1 MGERFYT
8 LFYFFLFE
16 GSSRSLMSFDVS
28 SRHGSHEDT
37 QLLNIITYSS
47 IHSYLMLPFYSIV
60 NTGDMNTPGY

>member
-1 MGERFYT
+1 
-8 LFYFFLFE
+8 
-16 GSSRSLMSFDVS
+16 MSFDVS

-60 NTGDMNTPGY
+60 NMGDMNTPGY